1 MDVSTYDDDDGDD
14 DDDDDDDDGY
24 GTVIHENND
33 FIDKVQSTENCLS
46 LSSPSANSCNPLDGA
61 LTIRLG

>member
-1 MDVSTYDDDDGDD
+1 MTTMTVMD
-14 DDDDDDDDGY
+14 

-46 LSSPSANSCNPLDGA
+46 LSLSSPSANSCNPLDGA